1 MSEWIRTQVRSGRVS
16 AEIDTITKMPGL
28 LIVGVGNDFRGDD
41 AAGLLV
47 ARLLR
52 RNLQEE
58 DLPGATILE
67 QSGEGTA
74 LVEAWQGYDT
84 VILVDAARSGAAP
97 GAVHRFE
104 VGDGPLP
111 AVLAGRLSS
120 HAFGVAGAVEMAR
133 ALDRLPPRLVVYALE
148 GKSFALGERLSPE
161 VEEAARDLAGRLR
174 REWVA

>member
-1 MSEWIRTQVRSGRVS
+1 MSRV
-16 AEIDTITKMPGL
+16 

-47 ARLLR
+47 AKL
-52 RNLQEE
+52 LQEAN
-58 DLPGATILE
+58 LPGVTLLE

-74 LVEAWQGYDT
+74 LIEAWQGYET
-84 VILVDAARSGAAP
+84 VILIDAARSGAAP
-97 GAVHRFE
+97 GTVHRFE

-148 GKSFALGERLSPE
+148 GKSFTLGEPLSPE
-161 VEEAARDLAGRLR
+161 VEKAARDLAGRLP
-174 REWVA
+174 REWSA